1 LENLMHVRDA
11 IATRYSCRAFL
22 ATPVPEKT
30 VRDIVECAAR
40 APSAGNIQPWRVDV
54 IAGQRL
60 EALKAMMR
68 PRMSE
73 LPKGEGT
80 EYPIYPPDLGPP
92 YSERRFG
99 VGEMLYRSINV
110 ARADKPARYRQYA
123 RNFEFFGAPVG
134 LFVSI
139 ERSFVL
145 GQWIDLGSFIENIML
160 LARDH
165 GLHTCPQEA
174 WASFS
179 RTVSAFLNLPANMML
194 FCGVALGH
202 ADDAAPINS
211 WRAPR
216 VPLTDFASFSGFAD

>member
-1 LENLMHVRDA
+1 MNVRDA
-11 IATRYSCRAFL
+11 VASRYSCRAFL
-22 ATPVPEKT
+22 PAPVPEQI
-30 VRDIVECAAR
+30 VRDIVQLAAR

-54 IAGQRL
+54 LAGDRL
-60 EALKAMMR
+60 EALKALLR

-80 EYPIYPPDLGPP
+80 EYPIYPKDLGDP
-92 YSERRFG
+92 YQSRRFT
-99 VGEMLYRSINV
+99 VGEMLYNAIGIP
-110 ARADKPARYRQYA
+110 RADKPARYRQFA

-134 LFVSI
+134 IFVST

-145 GQWIDLGSFIENIML
+145 GQWIDLGSYIQNVML
-160 LARDH
+160 LARDY

-179 RTVSAFLNLPANMML
+179 RTISSFLELPPHMML
-194 FCGVALGH
+194 FCGIALGH
-202 ADDAAPINS
+202 ADEAAPING

-216 VPLTDFASFSGFAD
+216 EPLEAFASFQGFPS

>member
-1 LENLMHVRDA
+1 MHVRDA
-11 IATRYSCRAFL
+11 IASRYSCRSFL
-22 ATPVPEKT
+22 QTPVPEKT
-30 VRDIVECAAR
+30 VRDIVERAAQ
-40 APSAGNIQPWRVDV
+40 APSAGNIQPWRVDA
-54 IAGQRL
+54 IAGARL
-60 EALKAMMR
+60 EALKALMR
-68 PRMSE
+68 PRMNE

-80 EYPIYPPDLGPP
+80 EYPIYPPDLQPP
-92 YSERRFG
+92 YSDRRFA

-110 ARADKPARYRQYA
+110 PRADKAARYRQYA

-134 LFVSI
+134 LFVSV

-145 GQWIDLGSFIENIML
+145 GQWIDLGSYIQNVML

-179 RTVSAFLNLPANMML
+179 RTVANFLDLPASMML
-194 FCGVALGH
+194 FCGIALGH
-202 ADDAAPINS
+202 ADEQAAINS

-216 VPLTDFASFSGFAD
+216 VKLEEFTTFSGFTD